1 MDEIVS
7 AETQEPL
14 FQTRLL
20 GVFSMLA
27 LLLAAVGIYGVLAYA
42 VTERRHEF
50 GIRMAL
56 GAQARDVMSGV
67 MRGTLGLTLPGIVIG
82 AAGAV
87 VVTRVLDRFLFTVTA
102 RDPLTFVTV
111 AILLAATAAVAGWLP
126 ARRAAHVDP
135 ATALRS
141 E

>member
-1 MDEIVS
+1 
-7 AETQEPL
+7 
-14 FQTRLL
+14 
-20 GVFSMLA
+20 
-27 LLLAAVGIYGVLAYA
+27 
-42 VTERRHEF
+42 
-50 GIRMAL
+50 MAL